1 MTESVNSDGHQ
12 LHQYQQNEQ
21 SPLILTELVE
31 HKSTT
36 TYDAGNPG
44 RCLGQVHT
52 FGGIKPINL
61 I

>member
-1 MTESVNSDGHQ
+1 MKESVNSDGHQ

-21 SPLILTELVE
+21 SPLTLTGLVE
-31 HKSTT
+31 HKNTT

-44 RCLGQVHT
+44 RCLGQAHT